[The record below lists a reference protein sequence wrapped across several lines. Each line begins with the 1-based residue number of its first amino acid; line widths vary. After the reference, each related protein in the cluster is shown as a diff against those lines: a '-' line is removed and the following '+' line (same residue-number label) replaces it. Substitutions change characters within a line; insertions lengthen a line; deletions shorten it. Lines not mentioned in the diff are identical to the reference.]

1 VTGNLTLHGV
11 TRPVIID
18 ISRENGAYVGTAY
31 IKQSHFGIHPIQV
44 GGGLVKVKDEL
55 EIRFQVFTKIGP

>member
-1 VTGNLTLHGV
+1 M
-11 TRPVIID
+11 PVIID

-31 IKQSHFGIHPIQV
+31 IKQSHFGIRPIQV